1 MMEQD
6 TIKIYIN
13 VILRD
18 FRRRLAINETKPPEM
33 LNGICLL
40 LTRYSITNGYVAD
53 RIMDKIFDKWPEAS
67 GNKYWPVAGYN
78 DSGNGSR
85 WDSPEYGAKRRRLL
99 DYCIEQTSFE
109 TMTTF
114 QRLHMIRAMNMV
126 NWQWMSF
133 QKSGICRAFEMTGG
147 QDFTLYE
154 LFDAWPE
161 STGEPLAPVGGL
173 NEYVEEANAGAIWAN
188 DRRIALLEW
197 MINEYGKGREDVET
211 LNCGAA
217 YKTFMSGE
225 ISAAKDEGT
234 S

>member
-18 FRRRLAINETKPPEM
+18 FRRRLAIHATTPHETM
-33 LNGICLL
+33 HGICLL
-40 LTRYSITNGYVAD
+40 LTRYNITNGYAAD
-53 RIMDKIFDKWPEAS
+53 RIMDKIFESWPEAS
-67 GNKYWPVAGYN
+67 GHKYWPVAGFN
-78 DSGNGSR
+78 DSGARSR
-85 WDSPEYGAKRRRLL
+85 WDSPEWGAKRRRLL

-126 NWQWMSF
+126 NWQWCGF
-133 QKSGICRAFEMTGG
+133 QKSGICRAFELTGG
-147 QDFTLYE
+147 HDFTLYD
-154 LFDAWPE
+154 LFDEWPE
-161 STGEPLAPVGGL
+161 STQEPLAPVGGL
-173 NEYVEEANAGAIWAN
+173 DEFVEEQKADAIWTN
-188 DRRIALLEW
+188 DRRIELLEW
-197 MINEYGKGREDVET
+197 MINEFAKGREDTKT
-211 LNCGAA
+211 LNCGPA